1 MTRWSH
7 MLFCAVRAGRRHKLT
22 SSVRFIGEGRDY
34 GRGRSISQIQAG
46 TIEARI
52 VSMAA
57 CKSNGAATGK

>member
-1 MTRWSH
+1 
-7 MLFCAVRAGRRHKLT
+7 MLSCPVHAGRRHKLKF
-22 SSVRFIGEGRDY
+22 SVRFIGEGRDY

-57 CKSNGAATGK
+57 CKSNGDATGK